1 MDIFILFSFL
11 ADKKRDKEGGGGTDG
26 ESEAGKACLLL
37 WCYWIT

>member
-11 ADKKRDKEGGGGTDG
+11 ADKKRDKEGGGTDG